1 MANKESRV
9 GVEKAHEKFAKSSR
23 KRMEKCSMGF
33 SSLRRFDKME
43 YNWYANKHTSYHRE
57 VTMEKRRISDMRRR
71 IRVLQKKL
79 STLGPLMRGTVVLL
93 GSTCGNPRCKC
104 ARGEKHPQYYFSVN
118 IDRKTKIMYL
128 RKEMRIEAEEYVK
141 NYKLLWDIVEEMTL
155 LNFELLKS
163 KKP

>member
-1 MANKESRV
+1 
-9 GVEKAHEKFAKSSR
+9 
-23 KRMEKCSMGF
+23 MEKCSIGF

-57 VTMEKRRISDMRRR
+57 VTMEKKTISDMRRK
-71 IRVLQKKL
+71 IRRLHQKL

-118 IDRKTKIMYL
+118 IDRRTKTMYL
-128 RKEMRIEAEEYVK
+128 RKEMKSKAEEYVK
-141 NYKLLWDIVEEMTL
+141 NYKLLWHIVEEMTL

-163 KKP
+163 KKPQP

>member
-1 MANKESRV
+1 MKNLPRV
-9 GVEKAHEKFAKSSR
+9 LERVWNNVPWVFPPSIGLTRWNITGMLINIPVI
-23 KRMEKCSMGF
+23 
-33 SSLRRFDKME
+33 
-43 YNWYANKHTSYHRE
+43 RE
-57 VTMEKRRISDMRRR
+57 VTMEKKRISDMRRK
-71 IRVLQKKL
+71 IRLLHQKL

-118 IDRKTKIMYL
+118 IDRKTKTMYL
-128 RKEMRIEAEEYVK
+128 RKEMRSKAEEYVK

-155 LNFELLKS
+155 LNFELMKS

>member
-1 MANKESRV
+1 ME
-9 GVEKAHEKFAKSSR
+9 EK
-23 KRMEKCSMGF
+23 
-33 SSLRRFDKME
+33 
-43 YNWYANKHTSYHRE
+43 NIPN
-57 VTMEKRRISDMRRR
+57 MRRR
-71 IRVLQKKL
+71 IRVLHKKM

-128 RKEMRIEAEEYVK
+128 RKEMRMEAEKYVT
-141 NYKLLWDIVEEMTL
+141 NYKLLWDIVEEMTR

>member
-1 MANKESRV
+1 
-9 GVEKAHEKFAKSSR
+9 
-23 KRMEKCSMGF
+23 MGF

-43 YNWYANKHTSYHRE
+43 YNWYANKHTSYPME
-57 VTMEKRRISDMRRR
+57 VTMEKKRISDMRRK
-71 IRVLQKKL
+71 IRRLHQKL

-118 IDRKTKIMYL
+118 IARKTKTMYL
-128 RKEMRIEAEEYVK
+128 RKEMKSEAEEYVN

-163 KKP
+163 KRP

>member
-1 MANKESRV
+1 MRSLPRV
-9 GVEKAHEKFAKSSR
+9 LERERINVPLVFPPYEGLTRV
-23 KRMEKCSMGF
+23 SMNGMLISIPF
-33 SSLRRFDKME
+33 
-43 YNWYANKHTSYHRE
+43 YHRE
-57 VTMEKRRISDMRRR
+57 GTMEKKRISEIRRR
-71 IRVLQKKL
+71 IRRLHKKL

-118 IDRKTKIMYL
+118 IDRKTKTMYL
-128 RKEMRIEAEEYVK
+128 RKEMRSEAEEYAK
-141 NYKLLWDIVEEMTL
+141 NYKFLWDIVEEMTL

>member
-1 MANKESRV
+1 MNMNGMLISIP
-9 GVEKAHEKFAKSSR
+9 F
-23 KRMEKCSMGF
+23 
-33 SSLRRFDKME
+33 
-43 YNWYANKHTSYHRE
+43 YHRE
-57 VTMEKRRISDMRRR
+57 GTMEKKRISEIGRR
-71 IRVLQKKL
+71 IRRLHKKL

>member
-1 MANKESRV
+1 
-9 GVEKAHEKFAKSSR
+9 
-23 KRMEKCSMGF
+23 MEKCSIGF

-118 IDRKTKIMYL
+118 IDRKTKTMYL
-128 RKEMRIEAEEYVK
+128 RKEMKSKAEEYVK

>member
-1 MANKESRV
+1 MRSLPRV
-9 GVEKAHEKFAKSSR
+9 LEREPYEGLTGLNMNGMLISIPF
-23 KRMEKCSMGF
+23 
-33 SSLRRFDKME
+33 
-43 YNWYANKHTSYHRE
+43 YHRE
-57 VTMEKRRISDMRRR
+57 GTMEKKRISEIRRR
-71 IRVLQKKL
+71 IRRLHKQL

>member
-1 MANKESRV
+1 
-9 GVEKAHEKFAKSSR
+9 
-23 KRMEKCSMGF
+23 MEKCSIGF

-43 YNWYANKHTSYHRE
+43 YNWYANQHTSYPRE
-57 VTMEKRRISDMRRR
+57 VTMEKKRISDMRRK
-71 IRVLQKKL
+71 IRLLHQKL

-93 GSTCGNPRCKC
+93 GSTCGDPRCKC

-118 IDRKTKIMYL
+118 IDRKTRTMYL
-128 RKEMRIEAEEYVK
+128 RKEMRSKAEEYVK

>member
-1 MANKESRV
+1 
-9 GVEKAHEKFAKSSR
+9 
-23 KRMEKCSMGF
+23 MEK
-33 SSLRRFDKME
+33 K
-43 YNWYANKHTSYHRE
+43 
-57 VTMEKRRISDMRRR
+57 RISEIRTR
-71 IRVLQKKL
+71 IRRLHKKL

>member
-1 MANKESRV
+1 
-9 GVEKAHEKFAKSSR
+9 
-23 KRMEKCSMGF
+23 MEKKS
-33 SSLRRFDKME
+33 
-43 YNWYANKHTSYHRE
+43 
-57 VTMEKRRISDMRRR
+57 ISEIRRR
-71 IRVLQKKL
+71 IRTLHKKL
-79 STLGPLMRGTVVLL
+79 SALGSLMRGTVVLL

-128 RKEMRIEAEEYVK
+128 RKEMRIEAEVYVK

>member
-1 MANKESRV
+1 V
-9 GVEKAHEKFAKSSR
+9 SR
-23 KRMEKCSMGF
+23 KRRRSLPRVLKEYGKCSIGF
-33 SSLRRFDKME
+33 SSFTGLTRWSITGMLI
-43 YNWYANKHTSYHRE
+43 NIPVIHRK
-57 VTMEKRRISDMRRR
+57 VTMEKKRISDMRRK
-71 IRVLQKKL
+71 IRRLHQKL

-118 IDRKTKIMYL
+118 IDRKTKTMYL
-128 RKEMRIEAEEYVK
+128 RKEMRSEAEEYVT

>member
-1 MANKESRV
+1 MRSLPRV
-9 GVEKAHEKFAKSSR
+9 LERERINVPLVFPP
-23 KRMEKCSMGF
+23 
-33 SSLRRFDKME
+33 
-43 YNWYANKHTSYHRE
+43 YAGLTRVNINGMLISIPLYHRE
-57 VTMEKRRISDMRRR
+57 GTMEKKRISEIRRR
-71 IRVLQKKL
+71 IRILHKKL

>member
-1 MANKESRV
+1 
-9 GVEKAHEKFAKSSR
+9 
-23 KRMEKCSMGF
+23 MGF

-43 YNWYANKHTSYHRE
+43 YNWYANKHTSYHGE
-57 VTMEKRRISDMRRR
+57 VTMEKKRISDMRRR

-118 IDRKTKIMYL
+118 IDRKTKTMYL
-128 RKEMRIEAEEYVK
+128 RKEMRSKAEEYVK

-155 LNFELLKS
+155 LNFELLKT

>member
-1 MANKESRV
+1 MRSLPRV
-9 GVEKAHEKFAKSSR
+9 LERERINVPLVFPPYGGLTRVNMNGMLISIPF
-23 KRMEKCSMGF
+23 
-33 SSLRRFDKME
+33 
-43 YNWYANKHTSYHRE
+43 YHRE
-57 VTMEKRRISDMRRR
+57 DTMEKKRISEIRRR
-71 IRVLQKKL
+71 IRRLHKKL

>member
-1 MANKESRV
+1 
-9 GVEKAHEKFAKSSR
+9 
-23 KRMEKCSMGF
+23 
-33 SSLRRFDKME
+33 ME
-43 YNWYANKHTSYHRE
+43 YNWYANKHTSYE
-57 VTMEKRRISDMRRR
+57 KEGTMENKRRSDLRKK
-71 IRVLQKKL
+71 IRLLHQKL

>member
-1 MANKESRV
+1 MRSLPRVPEKERINV
-9 GVEKAHEKFAKSSR
+9 PKVFPPYEGLTR
-23 KRMEKCSMGF
+23 
-33 SSLRRFDKME
+33 LKM
-43 YNWYANKHTSYHRE
+43 NGMLISIPLYHRE
-57 VTMEKRRISDMRRR
+57 DTMEKKRISEIRRR
-71 IRVLQKKL
+71 IRRLHKKL

-141 NYKLLWDIVEEMTL
+141 NYKFLWDIVEEMTL

>member
-1 MANKESRV
+1 MRSWPRV
-9 GVEKAHEKFAKSSR
+9 LERERINVPLVFPSYEGLTRVNMDGMLISIPF
-23 KRMEKCSMGF
+23 
-33 SSLRRFDKME
+33 
-43 YNWYANKHTSYHRE
+43 YHRE
-57 VTMEKRRISDMRRR
+57 GTMEKKRISEIRRR
-71 IRVLQKKL
+71 TRRLHKKL

>member
-1 MANKESRV
+1 
-9 GVEKAHEKFAKSSR
+9 
-23 KRMEKCSMGF
+23 MEK
-33 SSLRRFDKME
+33 
-43 YNWYANKHTSYHRE
+43 
-57 VTMEKRRISDMRRR
+57 KRVSEIRRR
-71 IRVLQKKL
+71 IRRLHKQL

-141 NYKLLWDIVEEMTL
+141 NYKLLWNIVEEMTL

>member
-1 MANKESRV
+1 MRSLPRV
-9 GVEKAHEKFAKSSR
+9 LERERINVPL
-23 KRMEKCSMGF
+23 GF
-33 SSLRRFDKME
+33 PPYENLTRVNMNGMLISIPL
-43 YNWYANKHTSYHRE
+43 YHRE
-57 VTMEKRRISDMRRR
+57 GTMEKKRISEIRRR
-71 IRVLQKKL
+71 IRRLHKKL

-163 KKP
+163 RKP

>member
-1 MANKESRV
+1 MRSLPRV
-9 GVEKAHEKFAKSSR
+9 LERERINVPLVFPPYEGLTRVNMNGMLISIPF
-23 KRMEKCSMGF
+23 
-33 SSLRRFDKME
+33 
-43 YNWYANKHTSYHRE
+43 YHRGG
-57 VTMEKRRISDMRRR
+57 TMEKKRISEIRRR
-71 IRVLQKKL
+71 IRRLHKKL